1 MTAEEG
7 KRKKDSHFF
16 SVFFLHQK
24 KENENIVFLKN
35 GEMKQLHIEKVT
47 KFIFVRVREKYEFLQ
62 LTKYLK
68 STERGIILIY
78 LNFVKQLHMSKFYC
92 LSDLCFSI

>member
-1 MTAEEG
+1 ME
-7 KRKKDSHFF
+7 
-16 SVFFLHQK
+16 
-24 KENENIVFLKN
+24 
-35 GEMKQLHIEKVT
+35 QLHIERVT

-68 STERGIILIY
+68 SIERGMILIY